1 MLLVVA
7 SRARKWL
14 SSTWTAA
21 VHLPSAAKARLYRAA
36 RRARRIRR
44 CLRRA
49 LTLGAAIAAVTTLVF
64 TYLGT
69 LQRQYI
75 ILANPVDGDWI
86 SGQVR
91 IGGHVAQA
99 YVAVDVTL
107 APTDGP
113 HIMRATEFPTI
124 LNTESLSDGKYTLLV
139 KVYTKAFGLFRW
151 LGQVTSV
158 QVRVK
163 NTAPQVKVRGL
174 QEHQVVR
181 NTDKVEVL
189 VDRGY
194 VEQLTLDGSRLVW
207 GAPAESMSF
216 TIGSLGLLD
225 GPHTL
230 TIVAKDEAGN
240 REEPK
245 PVPFIVDNT
254 PPVVSDLGLED
265 AQLVSGILNL
275 EPRVDDSTRT
285 EVSWFVDGE
294 LRFVGSRYE
303 WDTEREREGTR
314 ILELRATDAAGNE
327 VSAFI
332 SVVVDNT
339 KPSLRASLPGGA
351 TEFFRYSILPIDV
364 ISSEEVVLSL
374 LINEQEALRSQ
385 PPGRLLV
392 DLSAYDHGASL
403 RLSIRGSDLAGN
415 EADPV
420 EVTITVSSNLCPLAR
435 SLVTYDTAKLR
446 VAAMLIMFMAAVA
459 WWSTEI

>member
-1 MLLVVA
+1 M
-7 SRARKWL
+7 
-14 SSTWTAA
+14 
-21 VHLPSAAKARLYRAA
+21 
-36 RRARRIRR
+36 
-44 CLRRA
+44 
-49 LTLGAAIAAVTTLVF
+49 
-64 TYLGT
+64 
-69 LQRQYI
+69 
-75 ILANPVDGDWI
+75 
-86 SGQVR
+86 
-91 IGGHVAQA
+91 
-99 YVAVDVTL
+99 
-107 APTDGP
+107 
-113 HIMRATEFPTI
+113 
-124 LNTESLSDGKYTLLV
+124 
-139 KVYTKAFGLFRW
+139 
-151 LGQVTSV
+151 
-158 QVRVK
+158 
-163 NTAPQVKVRGL
+163 
-174 QEHQVVR
+174 
-181 NTDKVEVL
+181 
-189 VDRGY
+189 
-194 VEQLTLDGSRLVW
+194 
-207 GAPAESMSF
+207 
-216 TIGSLGLLD
+216 
-225 GPHTL
+225 
-230 TIVAKDEAGN
+230 
-240 REEPK
+240 
-245 PVPFIVDNT
+245 
-254 PPVVSDLGLED
+254 
-265 AQLVSGILNL
+265 
-275 EPRVDDSTRT
+275 
-285 EVSWFVDGE
+285 
-294 LRFVGSRYE
+294 GSRYE